1 MEKTGIKSYVKR
13 SGRITKS
20 QKKYLFNEKKIKEN
34 LIQREGLLDFKKIYE
49 NDNDCIVDIGFGN
62 GDLLKSIALKNPNYN
77 FLGIDV
83 YEPGI
88 GQLIKKIKDKDIKN
102 LKIICEDAV
111 EVLKENIKENS
122 LYGVSIFFPDPWPKK
137 RHQKRRLINK
147 DFINLL
153 EFKIKNKGFIKIATD
168 WKEYALEIENIL
180 SNYENFRKVKEIN
193 IFKNREKTKFEK
205 KGICLNHIIYETSYE
220 KIL

>member
-1 MEKTGIKSYVKR
+1 MERIGIKSYVKR

-20 QKKYLFNEKKIKEN
+20 QKKYLYDEKQTKEN
-34 LIQREGLLDFKKIYE
+34 LIQCDGLLDFKKIYD

-83 YEPGI
+83 YEAGT
-88 GQLIKKIKDKDIKN
+88 GQLIKKIKDKNIKN

-111 EVLKENIKENS
+111 EVLKENIKESS

-137 RHQKRRLINK
+137 RHQKRRLINIG
-147 DFINLL
+147 FINLL
-153 EFKIKNKGFIKIATD
+153 ESKIKNKGFIKIATD
-168 WKEYALEIENIL
+168 WEEYALEIENML
-180 SNYENFRKVKEIN
+180 SNYEKFRKVKEIN
-193 IFKNREKTKFEK
+193 IFKDREKTKFEK
-205 KGICLNHIIYETSYE
+205 RGIYLNHIIHETSYE